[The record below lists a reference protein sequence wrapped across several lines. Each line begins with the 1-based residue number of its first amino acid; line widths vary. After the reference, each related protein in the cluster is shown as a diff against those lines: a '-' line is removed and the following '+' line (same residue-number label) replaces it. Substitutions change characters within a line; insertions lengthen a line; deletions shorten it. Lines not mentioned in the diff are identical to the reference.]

1 MIRQRSNVLIIIQL
15 LQIKSKIIPS
25 SKQSLLKTCHFY
37 EISFFF
43 CLITNT
49 IEIKD
54 STKQN
59 QYSESIYIYTHTHK
73 SEPCHN
79 KYFYVFRRFFACN
92 DDVSWIEVF
101 IKGRFL
107 WSSLTRTN
115 DDDFDDLI
123 FSTSSNENGSGLIRI
138 VNLGTIRRVDNS
150 PELLCSLSVLDDR
163 ELIEEELD
171 WRLERIV
178 GRQRRKF
185 GLFECGVFDND
196 VDDDEYW
203 DEVRWRFWEYIG
215 DEDENEEDEDVVDNV
230 GERRRVGR
238 VLIVDN

>member
-1 MIRQRSNVLIIIQL
+1 MMIRQRSNVLIIIQL

-115 DDDFDDLI
+115 DDFDDLI
-123 FSTSSNENGSGLIRI
+123 FSTSSNENGSGFIRI
-138 VNLGTIRRVDNS
+138 VNFGTTRRVDIS
-150 PELLCSLSVLDDR
+150 PGLFCSLSVFDDR
-163 ELIEEELD
+163 EVREDELE

-178 GRQRRKF
+178 GRQMRKL
-185 GLFECGVFDND
+185 GLFECGVVDSD
-196 VDDDEYW
+196 VDEEEYW
-203 DEVRWRFWEYIG
+203 DEVRWRLRE
-215 DEDENEEDEDVVDNV
+215 
-230 GERRRVGR
+230 
-238 VLIVDN
+238 